1 VAVPPDDLRQILTN
15 LVSNACDALM
25 NSAGVIE
32 VEITAESE
40 LAVIEVRDTGAGIAV
55 DNLGRVFDAFFT
67 TKEGVGTGIGLWV
80 TKELVEKNSGRISVH
95 SEVGAG
101 FQTVFRVEFPL
112 AEVVAPVAS
121 Q

>member
-1 VAVPPDDLRQILTN
+1 
-15 LVSNACDALM
+15 M
-25 NSAGVIE
+25 GSAGVIE
-32 VEITAESE
+32 AEIMAQDE

-55 DNLGRVFDAFFT
+55 DNLDRVFDAFFT

-80 TKELVEKNSGRISVH
+80 TKELVEKNGGCIRVH
-95 SEVGAG
+95 GGGGAG

-112 AEVVAPVAS
+112 AEVVVPAGS